1 MDYNRSSTN
10 YENLYTRYKDDSA
23 VLKTESYAHWTI
35 PSVFA
40 DPELRDGKRV
50 SVRKDYQ
57 SVGALYVNSLS
68 AKLARLLF
76 PSNQPFFRIDSTGS
90 MAQLAE
96 AMGAQEAD
104 LASGLSELE
113 NTAYRRVFLKSSYH
127 QLVHAMKLLIITGNV
142 LLYRDSDSGNMNAF
156 SIRQYA
162 LTRDGGGKVLDI
174 VLKERT
180 VIQELPLEVRH
191 LFRGRKADD
200 AIYIYT
206 RIQRQKREA
215 TDVFVVTQQLEG
227 GIMLDNRAVYP
238 EAICPYIPAVWNL
251 VTGENYGRG
260 LVEDYAGDLAKLSA
274 LSEALSLYEI
284 ESCRVLHL
292 AKPGSQ
298 IDVDSMASEES
309 GAWVAGDPGQVSAYE
324 AGDYNKIQ
332 ALAAEVA
339 NIGGRLAP
347 AFMYSQNQRDAE
359 RVTAEEIRQNAE
371 EAESSLGGVYSVIA
385 DTLHIPM
392 AHILCWEVNPK
403 FVGEVVKRGLTLS
416 VLTGVAAL
424 SRSADVTAL
433 LQAAQALGVI
443 LPVIQ
448 ANPRI
453 DPDKVTDM
461 VLQGFGLNTKELYR
475 TEEQL
480 KALQAQQQPLSPNA
494 ADPSLAGVSTAI
506 DQAGLA

>member
-1 MDYNRSSTN
+1 MQSNII

-35 PSVFA
+35 PSVFT
-40 DPELRDGKRV
+40 DPELRDGKRLP
-50 SVRKDYQ
+50 VRKDFQ

-90 MAQLAE
+90 LAQLAE
-96 AMGAQEAD
+96 AMGAEQAD

-142 LLYRDSDSGNMNAF
+142 LLYRDSDTGNMNAY
-156 SIRQYA
+156 SLRQYA
-162 LTRDGGGKVLDI
+162 LNRDGTGKVLDI
-174 VLKERT
+174 ILKERT
-180 VIQELPLEVRH
+180 VIQELPLDVRH

-200 AIYIYT
+200 AIYVYT
-206 RIQRQKREA
+206 RIQRQRRTA

-227 GIMLDNRAVYP
+227 GIMMNNRAVYP

-284 ESCRVLHL
+284 EACRVLHL

-298 IDVDSMASEES
+298 VDVDSMAAEES
-309 GAWVAGDPGQVSAYE
+309 GAWVTGDPAQVQAYE
-324 AGDYNKIQ
+324 AGDYNKIV
-332 ALAAEVA
+332 ALSNEVN
-339 NIGGRLAP
+339 NIASRLAP

-392 AHILCWEVNPK
+392 AHILCWEVNPQFIDELINK
-403 FVGEVVKRGLTLS
+403 GLTLS

-424 SRSADVTAL
+424 SRSADVSAL
-433 LQAAQALGVI
+433 TQAAQVLSVI
-443 LPVIQ
+443 LPVVQ
-448 ANPRI
+448 VNPRL

-461 VLQGFGLNTKELYR
+461 VLNGFGLNTKELYR
-475 TEEQL
+475 TPEQL
-480 KALQAQQQPLSPNA
+480 KQLQQQQQPVQPNG

-506 DQAGLA
+506 DQSGLV